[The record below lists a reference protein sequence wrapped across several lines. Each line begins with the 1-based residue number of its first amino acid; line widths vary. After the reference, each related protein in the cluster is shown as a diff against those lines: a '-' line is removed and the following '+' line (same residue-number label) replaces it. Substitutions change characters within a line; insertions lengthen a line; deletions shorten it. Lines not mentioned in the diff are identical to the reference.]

1 MENQMISTNEPNPFK
16 MSANPHVNAGTVTI
30 ESSRA
35 VAEAQGKLIIAKNF
49 PRNEYEAYA
58 KAIEAC
64 KRKSLAEK
72 AIYSYPRSGST
83 ISGPSIR
90 LAEELARCWGNI
102 DFGIKEL
109 SQKDGESEMQA
120 YCWDME
126 TNTMS
131 SQTFVVA
138 HIRDLKNG
146 VKKKLTEQ
154 RDIYENNANM
164 AGRRL
169 RARILA
175 VLPPDLV
182 EQAVAECRKTLAGN
196 NDTPIADR
204 IKKMV
209 VAFEKFGIKVET
221 IEKRLDRKID
231 TMTAEDI
238 SDYIGIYNSL
248 KDGNSSVS
256 DWFDIKLNSDKTKK
270 LIDDILGKAPQQPET
285 AEEPEQQS
293 FADIMES

>member
-1 MENQMISTNEPNPFK
+1 MENQIITTPAEPNPFRVP
-16 MSANPHVNAGTVTI
+16 SNVTGINAGAVTI
-30 ESSRA
+30 ESSKA
-35 VAEAQGKLIIAKNF
+35 IAEAQGKLIIAKNF
-49 PRNEYEAYA
+49 PRDEHLAYA
-58 KAIEAC
+58 KVMEAC

-90 LAEELARCWGNI
+90 LAEELARCWGNV

-109 SQKDGESEMQA
+109 SQKEGESEMSA

-138 HIRDLKNG
+138 HVRDTKKG
-146 VKKKLTEQ
+146 QVKLSEQ

-175 VLPPDLV
+175 ILPPDLV
-182 EQAVAECRKTLAGN
+182 EAAVLECKKTLAGN
-196 NDTPIADR
+196 NELSHTP
-204 IKKMV
+204 
-209 VAFEKFGIKVET
+209 
-221 IEKRLDRKID
+221 
-231 TMTAEDI
+231 
-238 SDYIGIYNSL
+238 
-248 KDGNSSVS
+248 
-256 DWFDIKLNSDKTKK
+256 
-270 LIDDILGKAPQQPET
+270 
-285 AEEPEQQS
+285 
-293 FADIMES
+293 

>member
-1 MENQMISTNEPNPFK
+1 MENQMIQTDMSNPFK
-16 MSANPHVNAGTVTI
+16 MSANSHINAGTVTI

-64 KRKSLAEK
+64 KRESLAEK

-126 TNTMS
+126 TNTIS

-138 HIRDLKNG
+138 HIRDTRNG
-146 VKKKLTEQ
+146 KKKLTEQ

-196 NDTPIADR
+196 NDTPIKDR

-209 VAFEKFGIKVET
+209 VAFEKFGVKVDT

-231 TMTAEDI
+231 TMTAKDI
-238 SDYIGIYNSL
+238 SEYIGIYNSL
-248 KDGNSSVS
+248 KDGNSSIS
-256 DWFDIKLNSDKTKK
+256 DWFDIRLDSDKVKK
-270 LIDDILGKAPQQPET
+270 LTEDILSSTPHQPET
-285 AEEPEQQS
+285 DGESEQ
-293 FADIMES
+293 

>member
-1 MENQMISTNEPNPFK
+1 MENQIINTEPNPFRVPTN
-16 MSANPHVNAGTVTI
+16 APGINAGAVTI
-30 ESSRA
+30 ESSKA
-35 VAEAQGKLIIAKNF
+35 IAEAQGKLIIAKNF
-49 PRNEYEAYA
+49 PRDEHLAYS

-90 LAEELARCWGNI
+90 LAEELARCWGNV

-109 SQKDGESEMQA
+109 SQKDGESEMSA

-138 HIRDLKNG
+138 HVRDT
-146 VKKKLTEQ
+146 KKGQVRLTEQ

-175 VLPPDLV
+175 ILPPDLV
-182 EQAVAECRKTLAGN
+182 EAAVLECKKTLAGN
-196 NDTPIADR
+196 NDTPISDR
-204 IKKMV
+204 INKMV
-209 VAFEKFGIKVET
+209 VAFNKFGVKIDT
-221 IEKRLDRKID
+221 IEQRLGRKID
-231 TMTAEDI
+231 TMTTDDI
-238 SDYIGIYNSL
+238 SEYIGIYNSL
-248 KDGNSSVS
+248 KDGNSSIS
-256 DWFDIKLNSDKTKK
+256 DWFDVKLNADKSKELTE
-270 LIDDILGKAPQQPET
+270 LIMG
-285 AEEPEQQS
+285 AEEENK
-293 FADIMES
+293 

>member
-1 MENQMISTNEPNPFK
+1 MENQVISAEQNPFRAP
-16 MSANPHVNAGTVTI
+16 ANSRINAGAVTI

-35 VAEAQGKLIIAKNF
+35 IAEAQGKLIIAKNF

-72 AIYSYPRSGST
+72 AIYSYPRGKET
-83 ISGPSIR
+83 ITGPSIR

-109 SQKDGESEMQA
+109 SQKEGESEMQA

-138 HIRDLKNG
+138 HVRDTKYG
-146 VKKKLTEQ
+146 AKKLTEQ

-182 EQAVAECRKTLAGN
+182 EKAVLECRKTLSGN
-196 NDTPIADR
+196 NDTPISDR
-204 IKKMV
+204 IKGMV
-209 VAFEKFGIKVET
+209 IAFEKFGIKVDT
-221 IEKRLDRKID
+221 IEKRLGRKID
-231 TMTAEDI
+231 SMTNEDI
-238 SDYIGIYNSL
+238 TEYVGIYNSL
-248 KDGNSSVS
+248 KDGNSSLS
-256 DWFDIKLNSDKTKK
+256 EWFDVKVNADNSKELTE
-270 LIDDILGKAPQQPET
+270 LIMSGEAAGE
-285 AEEPEQQS
+285 AEDVQ
-293 FADIMES
+293 

>member
-1 MENQMISTNEPNPFK
+1 MDNTQITTVEPNPFRVP
-16 MSANPHVNAGTVTI
+16 ANAPGINAGAVTI
-30 ESSRA
+30 ESSKA
-35 VAEAQGKLIIAKNF
+35 IAEAQGKLIIAKNF
-49 PRNEYEAYA
+49 PRDEHLAYA
-58 KAIEAC
+58 KVIEAC

-90 LAEELARCWGNI
+90 LAEELARCWGNV

-109 SQKDGESEMQA
+109 SQKDGESEMSA

-138 HIRDLKNG
+138 HVRDT
-146 VKKKLTEQ
+146 KKGQVRLTEQ

-175 VLPPDLV
+175 ILPPDLV
-182 EQAVAECRKTLAGN
+182 EAAVAECKKTLAGD
-196 NDTPIADR
+196 NDIPIADR
-204 IKKMV
+204 INKMV
-209 VAFEKFGIKVET
+209 ASFAKFGVKIDT
-221 IEKRLDRKID
+221 LEKRLGRKID
-231 TMTAEDI
+231 TMTTEDI
-238 SDYIGIYNSL
+238 CEYAGIYNSL
-248 KDGNSSVS
+248 KDGNSSIS
-256 DWFDIKLNSDKTKK
+256 DWFDVKLNADKSKELTE
-270 LIDDILGKAPQQPET
+270 L
-285 AEEPEQQS
+285 
-293 FADIMES
+293 IMEGKDVQ

>member
-1 MENQMISTNEPNPFK
+1 MDNQIITKPTEPNPFHVP
-16 MSANPHVNAGTVTI
+16 ANVPGINAGAVTI

-35 VAEAQGKLIIAKNF
+35 VAEAQGKLVIAKQF
-49 PRNEYEAYA
+49 PRNEQLAYA
-58 KAIEAC
+58 KAMEAC

-72 AIYSYPRSGST
+72 AMYSYPRSDST
-83 ISGPSIR
+83 VSGPSIR

-138 HIRDLKNG
+138 HVRDT
-146 VKKKLTEQ
+146 KKGQVKLTEQ

-182 EQAVAECRKTLAGN
+182 EAAVNECKKTLAGN
-196 NDTPIADR
+196 NDIPLIDR
-204 IKKMV
+204 VNKMV
-209 VAFEKFGIKVET
+209 VAFGKFGIKIDA
-221 IEKRLDRKID
+221 IERRLNRKID
-231 TMTAEDI
+231 TMNNEDI
-238 SDYIGIYNSL
+238 SEYIGIYNSL
-248 KDGNSSVS
+248 KDGNSSIS
-256 DWFDIKLNSDKTKK
+256 DWFDVKLNADKSDEITE
-270 LIDDILGKAPQQPET
+270 I
-285 AEEPEQQS
+285 
-293 FADIMES
+293 IMGDNKNVQ

>member
-1 MENQMISTNEPNPFK
+1 MENEMIIQNENPFAVGK
-16 MSANPHVNAGTVTI
+16 PKHINEGAVTI
-30 ESSRA
+30 EASRA
-35 VAEAQGKLIIAKNF
+35 VAEAQGKLVIAKNF
-49 PRNEYEAYA
+49 PRNEVEAYA
-58 KAIEAC
+58 KAMQAC

-72 AIYSYPRSGST
+72 ATYSYPRSGST

-109 SQKDGESEMQA
+109 SQKKGESEMQA

-126 TNTMS
+126 TNTIS

-138 HIRDLKNG
+138 HIRDTKNNG
-146 VKKKLTEQ
+146 QQKLTTQ

-182 EQAVAECRKTLAGN
+182 EAAVAECKKTLAGS
-196 NDTPIADR
+196 NDIPIADR
-204 IKKMV
+204 IKKMA
-209 VAFEKFGIKVET
+209 VAFEKFGIKPAV
-221 IEKRLDRKID
+221 IEKRLGRKLD

-238 SDYIGIYNSL
+238 SEYIGIYNSL
-248 KDGNSSVS
+248 KDGNTAVS
-256 DWFDIKLNSDKTKK
+256 DWFDVKLNSDRAKK
-270 LIDDILGKAPQQPET
+270 LTDEVLTET
-285 AEEPEQQS
+285 TGETENVQ
-293 FADIMES
+293 

>member
-1 MENQMISTNEPNPFK
+1 MENQIIQANEPNPFK
-16 MSANPHVNAGTVTI
+16 MQTNSHINAGAVTI

-49 PRNEYEAYA
+49 PRNEYESYA

-64 KRKSLAEK
+64 KRRSLAEK

-138 HIRDLKNG
+138 HVRDTKNG
-146 VKKKLTEQ
+146 RKKLTEQ

-196 NDTPIADR
+196 NDVPITDR

-209 VAFEKFGIKVET
+209 VAFEKFGVKVET

-231 TMTAEDI
+231 TMTADDI
-238 SDYIGIYNSL
+238 SEYIGIYNSL
-248 KDGNSSVS
+248 KDGSSSVS
-256 DWFDIKLNSDKTKK
+256 DWFDIKLNADKSKELTAA
-270 LIDDILGKAPQQPET
+270 ILGDNSGLLEDK
-285 AEEPEQQS
+285 
-293 FADIMES
+293 

>member
-1 MENQMISTNEPNPFK
+1 MENQVISSEQNPFRAP
-16 MSANPHVNAGTVTI
+16 ANSRINAGAVTI

-35 VAEAQGKLIIAKNF
+35 IAEAQGKLIIAKNF

-72 AIYSYPRSGST
+72 AIYSYPRGKET
-83 ISGPSIR
+83 ITGPSIR

-109 SQKDGESEMQA
+109 SQKEGESEMQA

-138 HIRDLKNG
+138 HVRDTKYG
-146 VKKKLTEQ
+146 AKKLTEQ

-182 EQAVAECRKTLAGN
+182 EKAVLECRKTLSGN
-196 NDTPIADR
+196 NDTPISDR
-204 IKKMV
+204 IKGMV
-209 VAFEKFGIKVET
+209 IAFEKFGIKVDT
-221 IEKRLDRKID
+221 IEKRLGRKID
-231 TMTAEDI
+231 SMTNEDI
-238 SDYIGIYNSL
+238 TEYVGIYNSL
-248 KDGNSSVS
+248 KDGNTSVS
-256 DWFDIKLNSDKTKK
+256 EWFDVKVNADNSKELTE
-270 LIDDILGKAPQQPET
+270 LIMSGEAAGE
-285 AEEPEQQS
+285 AEDVQ
-293 FADIMES
+293 

>member
-1 MENQMISTNEPNPFK
+1 MENQIIPANEPNPFK
-16 MSANPHVNAGTVTI
+16 MTAATHINAGTVTI

-49 PRNEYEAYA
+49 PRNEYESYA

-72 AIYSYPRSGST
+72 ALYSYPRSGST

-138 HIRDLKNG
+138 HIRDTKNG
-146 VKKKLTEQ
+146 KKKLTEQ

-196 NDTPIADR
+196 NDTPITDR

-209 VAFEKFGIKVET
+209 VAFEKFGVKVET

-231 TMTAEDI
+231 TMTTDDI
-238 SDYIGIYNSL
+238 SEYIGIYNSL
-248 KDGNSSVS
+248 KDGGSNVS
-256 DWFDIKLNSDKTKK
+256 DWFDIKLNSDNAQK
-270 LIDDILGKAPQQPET
+270 LT
-285 AEEPEQQS
+285 A
-293 FADIMES
+293 AIMGDNSGLLEDK

>member
-1 MENQMISTNEPNPFK
+1 MDNTQITTAEPNPFRVP
-16 MSANPHVNAGTVTI
+16 ANAPGINAGAVTI
-30 ESSRA
+30 ESSKA
-35 VAEAQGKLIIAKNF
+35 IAEAQGKLIIAKNF
-49 PRNEYEAYA
+49 PRDEHLAYA
-58 KAIEAC
+58 KVIEAC

-90 LAEELARCWGNI
+90 LAEELARCWGNV

-109 SQKDGESEMQA
+109 SQKDGESEMSA

-138 HIRDLKNG
+138 HVRDT
-146 VKKKLTEQ
+146 KKGQVRLTEQ

-175 VLPPDLV
+175 ILPPDLV
-182 EQAVAECRKTLAGN
+182 EAAVAECKKTLAGDN
-196 NDTPIADR
+196 EIPIADR
-204 IKKMV
+204 INKMV
-209 VAFEKFGIKVET
+209 ASFAKFGVKIDT
-221 IEKRLDRKID
+221 LEKRLGRKID
-231 TMTAEDI
+231 TMTTEDI
-238 SDYIGIYNSL
+238 CEYAGIYNSL
-248 KDGNSSVS
+248 KDGNSSIS
-256 DWFDIKLNSDKTKK
+256 DWFDVKLNADKSKELTAAIMGTDTEGDKK
-270 LIDDILGKAPQQPET
+270 
-285 AEEPEQQS
+285 
-293 FADIMES
+293 

>member
-1 MENQMISTNEPNPFK
+1 MNNQIMPTSNEPNPFK
-16 MSANPHVNAGTVTI
+16 VSANVPGINAGAVTI

-138 HIRDLKNG
+138 HVRDTKNG
-146 VKKKLTEQ
+146 KKKLTEQ

-182 EQAVAECRKTLAGN
+182 EIAVEECKKTLARN
-196 NDTPIADR
+196 NDIPISDR

-209 VAFEKFGIKVET
+209 VAFEKFGVRVET

-231 TMTAEDI
+231 TMTVEDI
-238 SDYIGIYNSL
+238 SEYIGIYNSL
-248 KDGNSSVS
+248 KDGSSSVS
-256 DWFDIKLNSDKTKK
+256 DWFDIKLNADKSAELTNLIMTDTEEKK
-270 LIDDILGKAPQQPET
+270 DVQ
-285 AEEPEQQS
+285 
-293 FADIMES
+293 

>member
-1 MENQMISTNEPNPFK
+1 MNNQIIPTSNEPNPFK
-16 MSANPHVNAGTVTI
+16 MSASVSGINVGAVTI

-126 TNTMS
+126 TNTIS

-138 HIRDLKNG
+138 HVRDTKNG
-146 VKKKLTEQ
+146 QKKLTEQ

-182 EQAVAECRKTLAGN
+182 EQAVAECKKTLAGN
-196 NDTPIADR
+196 NSIPITDR

-209 VAFEKFGIKVET
+209 VAFEKYGIKVET

-238 SDYIGIYNSL
+238 SEYIGIYNSL

-256 DWFDIKLNSDKTKK
+256 DWFDIKLNADKSKELTSVVMGENSGLLEDK
-270 LIDDILGKAPQQPET
+270 
-285 AEEPEQQS
+285 
-293 FADIMES
+293 

>member
-1 MENQMISTNEPNPFK
+1 MENQVISAEQNPFRAP
-16 MSANPHVNAGTVTI
+16 ANSRINAGAVTI

-35 VAEAQGKLIIAKNF
+35 IAEAQGKLIIAKNF

-72 AIYSYPRSGST
+72 AIYSYPRGKET
-83 ISGPSIR
+83 ITGPSIR

-109 SQKDGESEMQA
+109 SQKEGESEMQA

-138 HIRDLKNG
+138 HVRDTKYG
-146 VKKKLTEQ
+146 AKKLTEQ

-182 EQAVAECRKTLAGN
+182 EKAVLECRKTLSGN
-196 NDTPIADR
+196 NDTPISDR
-204 IKKMV
+204 IKGMV
-209 VAFEKFGIKVET
+209 IAFEKCGIKVDT
-221 IEKRLDRKID
+221 IEKRLGRKID
-231 TMTAEDI
+231 SMTNEDI
-238 SDYIGIYNSL
+238 TEYVGIYNSL
-248 KDGNSSVS
+248 KDGNTSVS
-256 DWFDIKLNSDKTKK
+256 EWFDVKVNADNSKELTE
-270 LIDDILGKAPQQPET
+270 LIMSGEAAGE
-285 AEEPEQQS
+285 AEDVQ
-293 FADIMES
+293 

>member
-1 MENQMISTNEPNPFK
+1 MNNQIMPTSNEPNPFK
-16 MSANPHVNAGTVTI
+16 VSTNVPGINAGAVTI

-138 HIRDLKNG
+138 HVRDTKNG
-146 VKKKLTEQ
+146 KKKLTEQ

-182 EQAVAECRKTLAGN
+182 EIAVEECKKTLAGN
-196 NDTPIADR
+196 NDTPISDR

-209 VAFEKFGIKVET
+209 VAFEKYGIKVET

-231 TMTAEDI
+231 TMTVEDI
-238 SDYIGIYNSL
+238 SEYIGIYNSL
-248 KDGNSSVS
+248 KDGSSSVS
-256 DWFDIKLNSDKTKK
+256 DWFDIKLNADKSAELTNLIMADTEEKK
-270 LIDDILGKAPQQPET
+270 DVQ
-285 AEEPEQQS
+285 
-293 FADIMES
+293 

>member
-1 MENQMISTNEPNPFK
+1 MDNQIIAEPNPFHVP
-16 MSANPHVNAGTVTI
+16 ANTPGINVGAVTI

-35 VAEAQGKLIIAKNF
+35 IAEAQGKLIIAKNF
-49 PRNEYEAYA
+49 PRDEHLAYA

-72 AIYSYPRSGST
+72 AMYSYPRAGST

-109 SQKDGESEMQA
+109 AQKDGESEMQA

-138 HIRDLKNG
+138 HVRDSRKG
-146 VKKKLTEQ
+146 QVRLTEQ

-182 EQAVAECRKTLAGN
+182 EAAVAECKKTLAGN
-196 NDTPIADR
+196 NDIPISDR
-204 IKKMV
+204 INKMV
-209 VAFEKFGIKVET
+209 VAFGKFGIKIET
-221 IEKRLDRKID
+221 IEKRLERKID
-231 TMTAEDI
+231 TMTNDDI
-238 SDYIGIYNSL
+238 SEYIGIYNSL
-248 KDGNSSVS
+248 KDGNSTVS
-256 DWFDIKLNSDKTKK
+256 DWFDIKLNSDNSDKITE
-270 LIDDILGKAPQQPET
+270 L
-285 AEEPEQQS
+285 
-293 FADIMES
+293 IMEG

>member
-1 MENQMISTNEPNPFK
+1 MDNQIITTPTEPNQFHVP
-16 MSANPHVNAGTVTI
+16 ANVPGINAGAVTI

-35 VAEAQGKLIIAKNF
+35 VAEAQGKLVIAKQF
-49 PRNEYEAYA
+49 PRNEQLAYA
-58 KAIEAC
+58 KAMEAC

-72 AIYSYPRSGST
+72 AMYSYPRSGST
-83 ISGPSIR
+83 VSGPSIR

-138 HIRDLKNG
+138 HVRDT
-146 VKKKLTEQ
+146 KKGQVKLTEQ

-182 EQAVAECRKTLAGN
+182 EAAVNECKKTLAGN
-196 NDTPIADR
+196 NDIPLIDR
-204 IKKMV
+204 VNKMV
-209 VAFEKFGIKVET
+209 VAFGKFGIKIDA
-221 IEKRLDRKID
+221 IERRLNRKID
-231 TMTAEDI
+231 TMNNEDI
-238 SDYIGIYNSL
+238 SEYIGIYNSL
-248 KDGNSSVS
+248 KDGNSSIS
-256 DWFDIKLNSDKTKK
+256 DWFDVKLNADKSDEIT
-270 LIDDILGKAPQQPET
+270 EM
-285 AEEPEQQS
+285 
-293 FADIMES
+293 IMGDNKNVQ

>member
-1 MENQMISTNEPNPFK
+1 MENQIVLEKEPNPFK
-16 MSANPHVNAGTVTI
+16 MSAAPHINAGIVTI

-35 VAEAQGKLIIAKNF
+35 IAEAQGKLIIAKNF

-58 KAIEAC
+58 KVIDAC

-109 SQKDGESEMQA
+109 SQKDGESEMEA

-126 TNTMS
+126 TNTIS

-138 HIRDLKNG
+138 HVRDTKTG
-146 VKKKLTEQ
+146 KKKLTEQ

-175 VLPPDLV
+175 ILPPDLV
-182 EQAVAECRKTLAGN
+182 EKAIAECRKTLAGN
-196 NDTPIADR
+196 NDTPITDR

-209 VAFEKFGIKVET
+209 VAFEKFGVKVED

-231 TMTAEDI
+231 TMTADDI
-238 SDYIGIYNSL
+238 SEYIGIYNSL
-248 KDGNSSVS
+248 KDGGSSVS
-256 DWFDIKLNSDKTKK
+256 DWFDLKLNFDKSKELT
-270 LIDDILGKAPQQPET
+270 DM
-285 AEEPEQQS
+285 
-293 FADIMES
+293 IMRNSEALEG

>member
-1 MENQMISTNEPNPFK
+1 MENQIIQANEPNPFK
-16 MSANPHVNAGTVTI
+16 MQTNSHINAGAVTI

-64 KRKSLAEK
+64 KRRSLAEK

-138 HIRDLKNG
+138 HVRDTKNG
-146 VKKKLTEQ
+146 RKKLTEQ

-182 EQAVAECRKTLAGN
+182 EQAVTECRKTLAGN
-196 NDTPIADR
+196 NDTPITDR

-231 TMTAEDI
+231 TMTADDI
-238 SDYIGIYNSL
+238 SEYIGIYNSL
-248 KDGNSSVS
+248 KDGSSSVS
-256 DWFDIKLNSDKTKK
+256 DWFDVKLNSDKAKELTAA
-270 LIDDILGKAPQQPET
+270 ILGENSDLSEDK
-285 AEEPEQQS
+285 
-293 FADIMES
+293 